1 MQFSSFLVAI
11 QNRLAGLIA
20 TGLFKRIELH
30 QALELAAYRA
40 DLENRIKAFR
50 DSGATR
56 SAAYLEEAL
65 ERMDASSGAAGVGFA
80 NELLADSYGPVT
92 THDDIPSTDVADG
105 EQFDGPTKKRGRKS
119 LSA

>member
-1 MQFSSFLVAI
+1 MQFSSFLLAI
-11 QNRLAGLIA
+11 QNRLAGLIV
-20 TGLFKRIELH
+20 TGLFKRFEVH

-80 NELLADSYGPVT
+80 NELLADSYGPAT
-92 THDDIPSTDVADG
+92 LENDSITSEDPQNGLFKRPS
-105 EQFDGPTKKRGRKS
+105 KKRGSKS

>member
-11 QNRLAGLIA
+11 QNRLAGLIVA
-20 TGLFKRIELH
+20 GLFKRFEVH

-40 DLENRIKAFR
+40 DLESRIKAFR
-50 DSGATR
+50 DSGAAR
-56 SAAYLEEAL
+56 SAAYLEEVL

-80 NELLADSYGPVT
+80 NELLADSYGPATLDDDSVT
-92 THDDIPSTDVADG
+92 GDAPQTGHFEDTS
-105 EQFDGPTKKRGRKS
+105 KKRGRKS

>member
-11 QNRLAGLIA
+11 QNRLAGLIVA
-20 TGLFKRIELH
+20 GLFKRFEVH

-80 NELLADSYGPVT
+80 NELLADSYGPVAI
-92 THDDIPSTDVADG
+92 DDAPTKSHLQESGTFEADS
-105 EQFDGPTKKRGRKS
+105 KKRGRKS
-119 LSA
+119 LTA